1 MGDVTWRKRI
11 VSLTGEVLRC
21 LCFLR
26 EKRQS
31 IRLTSEAIGPCNGEE
46 KISLVA
52 SSLRIAADPEYLPS
66 KEGKGE
72 T

>member
-21 LCFLR
+21 LGCLR

-31 IRLTSEAIGPCNGEE
+31 IRLTSEAIGSRNGEE
-46 KISLVA
+46 KISLIA
-52 SSLRIAADPEYLPS
+52 SSLRMAADPEYLPL
-66 KEGKGE
+66 EGKGK